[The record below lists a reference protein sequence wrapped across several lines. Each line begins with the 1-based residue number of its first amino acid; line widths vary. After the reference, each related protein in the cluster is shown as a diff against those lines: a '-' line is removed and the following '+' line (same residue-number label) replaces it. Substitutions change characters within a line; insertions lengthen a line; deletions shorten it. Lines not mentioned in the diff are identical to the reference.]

1 MLAARHSQHS
11 LELVREDLD
20 EARGHIVPVVENPL
34 GTAAGRQLQVRQQEI
49 SDDYHIRL
57 VEQGLQIDGIE
68 ITPLLGKVSALV
80 EDISGTA
87 AHSSSEISAAGA
99 EHQNDAVGHVLA
111 AVVADTL
118 NDRGRSGVADSKA
131 FAGNSV
137 EERFAAGRAVKG
149 NVADEDIFFRS
160 EAGSARRIHHES
172 ATGEALSNVIVGFA
186 LERKRDSLGE
196 KRPQALTGRARK
208 VNADGVVGQSGRA
221 VTARDLTAEHAS
233 H

>member
-1 MLAARHSQHS
+1 MPRWTFPSGCGGSRGAWRCGFPMSPS
-11 LELVREDLD
+11 RCWPRRWSS
-20 EARGHIVPVVENPL
+20 RGHIVPVVENPL

-99 EHQNDAVGHVLA
+99 EHQNDAVGHV
-111 AVVADTL
+111 DRKSTRL
-118 NDRGRSGVADSKA
+118 NS
-131 FAGNSV
+131 
-137 EERFAAGRAVKG
+137 
-149 NVADEDIFFRS
+149 
-160 EAGSARRIHHES
+160 
-172 ATGEALSNVIVGFA
+172 
-186 LERKRDSLGE
+186 
-196 KRPQALTGRARK
+196 
-208 VNADGVVGQSGRA
+208 
-221 VTARDLTAEHAS
+221 S